1 VKFHEEFDIKQP
13 PEEVWDFFEKV
24 DEVARCLPG
33 VESVTVHDADN
44 LEVKITQSVGPM
56 SATFTAK
63 VKIIE
68 RDAGRRIAFTAIGKT
83 VRGASGN
90 IRATNTVSLEPLDGV
105 GTRVRVDADV
115 ALAGVLGSVGQKVIA
130 RQATKVAGQ
139 FATNLQQVVTGE
151 PQAAA
156 PVSATSN
163 RAASNR
169 AASNRAASNGAA
181 SNGVSHAGTATRA
194 AVTAPASPVSP
205 DAFGRPEPA
214 GPTGPLGKA
223 MASLNRPPTRLELL
237 LAALAVALLGY
248 RKGRSGR

>member
-1 VKFHEEFDIKQP
+1 VKFHEEFDIKRP

-44 LEVKITQSVGPM
+44 LEVKVTQSVGPM

-105 GTRVRVDADV
+105 GTRVRVEANV

-130 RQATKVAGQ
+130 KQATKVAGQ
-139 FATNLQQVVTGE
+139 FAANLQQAVTGE
-151 PQAAA
+151 PQGAA
-156 PVSATSN
+156 PVAAT
-163 RAASNR
+163 
-169 AASNRAASNGAA
+169 SNGAA
-181 SNGVSHAGTATRA
+181 PAAGSRSGASHAGTASRA
-194 AVTAPASPVSP
+194 ATTGPVSS
-205 DAFGRPEPA
+205 DAFSSDE
-214 GPTGPLGKA
+214 PTGALAKA
-223 MASLNRPPTRLELL
+223 MASLSRPPSRLELL

-248 RKGRSGR
+248 RKGRSAR